1 MLALNLAITPIFYNW
16 SRNRET
22 VPNAV
27 ATGILPGFKK
37 LEVKMTLKLRTVLMA
52 LSCLVCCPCAGLAIE
67 PGEIDCSAI
76 DTFCASSCD
85 LDDVQAAA
93 DDAMASGLADTT
105 IYIPACS
112 PDPYNWPESEKL
124 VLNTDAN
131 KTLRLIGSGVLTTR
145 IVHFQIDVPSS
156 GKLNLVELG
165 HISCDGNE
173 AVTSMLDYRIRP
185 ETLNTELFWHD
196 FEVIGYTGNY
206 TLHFEGWQGVVSNL
220 SMTCQDNPDGQNPYG
235 IAVHGDGGYSDH
247 SLDFGTRNA
256 FFIEDSTL
264 VGCSHSV
271 SAFCDA
277 FVVFRDNTVRNAD
290 SHTDLHGPGYNYCYY
305 NPDENTAGG
314 GMELYDNQF
323 LESQGNWIINARAGQ
338 GHIYTNNWFDSED
351 YQIVLYWDNG
361 AVTNGNNCG
370 TGPGQTCDRCDTI
383 DCEGC
388 CQAQEKTYIWDNDG
402 SVIEYASGSA
412 GDCLIEDTTYF
423 LRAPTLAEDG
433 FTFTRFTYPHPL
445 AAGSVDTG
453 DDTGDG
459 TGDDTGDSTGDI
471 DEDGDG
477 GTDGSSSGC
486 FINSLW
492 SALRLNGT
500 GG

>member
-1 MLALNLAITPIFYNW
+1 
-16 SRNRET
+16 
-22 VPNAV
+22 
-27 ATGILPGFKK
+27 
-37 LEVKMTLKLRTVLMA
+37 MTLKFRTVLIV
-52 LSCLVCCPCAGLAIE
+52 LICLVCCPSASPAIE

-76 DTFCASSCD
+76 NTFCASSCD
-85 LDDVQAAA
+85 LGDVQAAA

-105 IYIPACS
+105 IYIPSCT
-112 PDPYNWPESEKL
+112 PDPCSWPESEKL
-124 VLNTDAN
+124 VLNTDVN
-131 KTLRLIGSGVLTTR
+131 KTIRLIGSGVETTR
-145 IVHFQIDVPSS
+145 IVHFQIDVPGS
-156 GKLNLVELG
+156 GKLNLIELG

-173 AVTSMLDYRIRP
+173 AVPSMLDYRLRP

-196 FEVIGYTGNY
+196 FEVIGYIGNY

-220 SMTCQDNPDGQNPYG
+220 AMTCQDNTDSQNPYG
-235 IAVHGDGGYSDH
+235 IAVHGDGVYSDH

-256 FFIEDSTL
+256 FFIEDSSFEN
-264 VGCSHSV
+264 CSHSV

-277 FVVFRDNTVRNAD
+277 FVVFRNNVVRNAD

-323 LESQGNWIINARAGQ
+323 LESQGNWVINARAGQ
-338 GHIYTNNWFDSED
+338 GHIYTNNRFDSED

-361 AVTNGNNCG
+361 AVTKGNNCG

-402 SVIEYASGSA
+402 SVIEYTSGSA

-445 AAGSVDTG
+445 AGSS
-453 DDTGDG
+453 DDTSDDITEDGAGDV
-459 TGDDTGDSTGDI
+459 
-471 DEDGDG
+471 DGDG
-477 GTDGSSSGC
+477 GSGTNGSSSNC
-486 FINSLW
+486 FINSLLPD
-492 SALRLNGT
+492 SA
-500 GG
+500 